1 MTVNI
6 KNGPLAALLYAVG
19 LDASNKGGRTR
30 INSNATSAPLT
41 TNDNTQG
48 YQIGAT
54 WTRSDT
60 RQIWFCVDATTNA
73 AVWALVE
80 LSEHPG
86 YVVGNWYIGNTGIF
100 GSGTAPGSGSIRAY
114 PFYLKERVTINSLGL
129 RVTIVSAGGNVQAAI
144 YANNPAAGTTGR
156 PTGNALASTASMSTT
171 TGTSISAAISVQLE
185 PGLYWLCT
193 NCDNG
198 VAAFTGFNPSGM
210 FVPHVIGSATQSN
223 VITGSNGGLI
233 GVVVTQTFGTWPD
246 LTAASFVENTS
257 GATTPLVQFKIG
269 SVP

>member
-6 KNGPLAALLYAVG
+6 KNGPLAALLYAIG

-60 RQIWFCVDATTNA
+60 RQMWVCADATTNA
-73 AVWALVE
+73 AVWTLLE

-86 YVVGNWYIGNTGIF
+86 YIVGNWYVPSGITF
-100 GSGTAPGSGSIRAY
+100 IAGGSAPSANSIRLFPSY
-114 PFYLKERVTINSLGL
+114 IKERITINSLGV
-129 RVTIVSAGGNVQAAI
+129 RVSTLFASGNVQAAI
-144 YANNPAAGTTGR
+144 YAANTATGR

-171 TGTSISAAISVQLE
+171 SVASVNAAVSLQLE
-185 PGLYWLCT
+185 PGLYWFGTCM
-193 NCDNG
+193 DNATSAL
-198 VAAFTGFNPSGM
+198 AAVSASSIGASST
-210 FVPHVIGSATQSN
+210 IGSATQAN
-223 VITGSNGGLI
+223 DLGAGGLTSISVI
-233 GVVVTQTFGTWPD
+233 GTFGTWPD
-246 LTAASFVENTS
+246 MTSASFVETNGS
-257 GATTPLVQFKIG
+257 GGVGIVQFKIG